1 MFRKSM
7 GYFEATHG
15 YVIYSPRAT
24 PSVSESHI
32 PEGPLNNLLIFH
44 MDEVNLRDNY
54 KEMPL
59 F

>member
-1 MFRKSM
+1 M

-24 PSVSESHI
+24 PSVSGSHI
-32 PEGPLNNLLIFH
+32 PEGPLNNLLISH
-44 MDEVNLRDNY
+44 MDEVNLTDNY